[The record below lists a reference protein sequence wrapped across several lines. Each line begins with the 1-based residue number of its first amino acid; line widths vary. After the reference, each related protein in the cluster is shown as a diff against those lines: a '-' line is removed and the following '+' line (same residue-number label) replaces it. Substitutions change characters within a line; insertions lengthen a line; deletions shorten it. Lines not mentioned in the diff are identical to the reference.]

1 MTQFT
6 ATRLHGFVIS
16 LERSGSLNDAKQ
28 GTKLGKG
35 GIDLTPSSERR
46 PPTPPPH
53 LRPEEIVSSEMASPV
68 ATPPLYTNNT
78 FVGKTNVMP
87 PNTVHAEAILALN
100 SGPTR
105 KLLPRET
112 GADVGLASPVPLSA
126 EAVTIIM
133 ALRNMKD
140 EDEDWGRWRD
150 KIFKGRKPLVPP
162 MNVGPWSGEPLVKAA
177 ATATHKVEGTALEE
191 QHQACGSTH
200 QEVDKGDTDS
210 KLYCPECY
218 LPLHPDPSP
227 GKLFIFL
234 HALRYT
240 TSLGRFETEMPW
252 WAQETWHGEGWEKY

>member
-1 MTQFT
+1 MTRFI
-6 ATRLHGFVIS
+6 ATKLRGFVIS
-16 LERSGSLNDAKQ
+16 LEWWSGSFDDAKQ
-28 GTKLGKG
+28 GTKMGKG

-53 LRPEEIVSSEMASPV
+53 LRPEEIVASETTSPIV
-68 ATPPLYTNNT
+68 TPPLYTNNT
-78 FVGKTNVMP
+78 YVGKTNIMP
-87 PNTVHAEAILALN
+87 PNAAHAEAISALN

-105 KLLPRET
+105 ALLPRET
-112 GADVGLASPVPLSA
+112 GADVGLASPIPLSA

-150 KIFKGRKPLVPP
+150 NIFKGKKPLVPA
-162 MNVGPWSGEPLVKAA
+162 MDVSPWSSEPLVEAA
-177 ATATHKVEGTALEE
+177 AMAMREGTAPEE
-191 QHQACGSTH
+191 QDQAWEPTQ
-200 QEVDKGDTDS
+200 QEEDKGNTDR

-240 TSLGRFETEMPW
+240 TSLGCFETEMPW
-252 WAQETWHGEGWEKY
+252 WAQEIWHGECWEKY

>member
-1 MTQFT
+1 M
-6 ATRLHGFVIS
+6 IS
-16 LERSGSLNDAKQ
+16 LEWSGSFNDAKQ

-35 GIDLTPSSERR
+35 GIDLTPSPERR

-53 LRPEEIVSSEMASPV
+53 LRPDEVVSSEMASPV
-68 ATPPLYTNNT
+68 VTPPLYTNNT
-78 FVGKTNVMP
+78 YVGKTNVMP
-87 PNTVHAEAILALN
+87 PNAVHAEAISALN
-100 SGPTR
+100 SGQTR
-105 KLLPRET
+105 TLLPRET

-140 EDEDWGRWRD
+140 EDEDWGRWKD
-150 KIFKGRKPLVPP
+150 NIFKGRKPLVPP
-162 MNVGPWSGEPLVKAA
+162 MDVGALSSEPPVKAA
-177 ATATHKVEGTALEE
+177 AIAAIAMRNTSVVEGTAPEE
-191 QHQACGSTH
+191 QSPVCTPKQQQA
-200 QEVDKGDTDS
+200 DKGDTDS

-252 WAQETWHGEGWEKY
+252 WAQETWHGEGWERY

>member
-1 MTQFT
+1 M
-6 ATRLHGFVIS
+6 
-16 LERSGSLNDAKQ
+16 
-28 GTKLGKG
+28 GKG

-46 PPTPPPH
+46 PPTPPLH
-53 LRPEEIVSSEMASPV
+53 LQPEEVVAGETASPV
-68 ATPPLYTNNT
+68 TTPPVYTDNT
-78 FVGKTNVMP
+78 YVGKTNIMP
-87 PNTVHAEAILALN
+87 PNAAHAEAVSALN

-105 KLLPRET
+105 ILLPRET
-112 GADVGLASPVPLSA
+112 GEDVGYASPIPLSA

-150 KIFKGRKPLVPP
+150 NIFNGKKPLVPS
-162 MNVGPWSGEPLVKAA
+162 MNVVSWSSKPFVNAA
-177 ATATHKVEGTALEE
+177 AMAMRKTSIVEGTPLEE
-191 QHQACGSTH
+191 QHQTSEPTREDQGNT
-200 QEVDKGDTDS
+200 GS

-240 TSLGRFETEMPW
+240 TSLGCFETEIPW
-252 WAQETWHGEGWEKY
+252 WARESWRGEGWEKYE

>member
-1 MTQFT
+1 MTRFI
-6 ATRLHGFVIS
+6 ATKLRGFVIS
-16 LERSGSLNDAKQ
+16 LEWWSGSFDDAKQ
-28 GTKLGKG
+28 GTKMGKG

-53 LRPEEIVSSEMASPV
+53 LRPEEIVASETTSPIV
-68 ATPPLYTNNT
+68 TPPLYTNNT
-78 FVGKTNVMP
+78 YVGKTNIMP
-87 PNTVHAEAILALN
+87 PNAAHAEAISALN

-105 KLLPRET
+105 ALLPRET
-112 GADVGLASPVPLSA
+112 GADVGLASPIPLSA

-150 KIFKGRKPLVPP
+150 NIFKGKKPLVPA
-162 MNVGPWSGEPLVKAA
+162 MDVSPWSSEPLVEAA
-177 ATATHKVEGTALEE
+177 AMAMREGTAPEE
-191 QHQACGSTH
+191 QDQAWEPTQ
-200 QEVDKGDTDS
+200 QEEDKGNTDR

-240 TSLGRFETEMPW
+240 TSLGCFETEMPW
-252 WAQETWHGEGWEKY
+252 WAQEIWHGEGWEKY